1 MPPSAVLLREVQRRE
16 SAQRWAR
23 LVEHVDGL
31 RRSLVSTVGSH
42 EAEDV
47 AQEAVLRASLSTSA
61 VPPGAQ
67 GAAWLRRIARNI
79 AIDRWR
85 HDRRLVPLDIAAHIT
100 AESESSAGRIDV
112 EVALAHLRPDDRRL
126 LALIAS
132 GVRYREL
139 AHAER
144 VDVSV
149 IRQRVARARARVLA
163 ALREDT

>member
-1 MPPSAVLLREVQRRE
+1 MQRRE

-31 RRSLVSTVGSH
+31 RRSLVGTIGTH

-47 AQEAVLRASLSTSA
+47 AQEAILRASQSTSV
-61 VPPGAQ
+61 VPSGAQ

-85 HDRRLVPLDIAAHIT
+85 HDRRLVPLDIAAHVS
-100 AESESSAGRIDV
+100 AEPESSAGRVDV

-132 GVRYREL
+132 GVRYSEL
-139 AHAER
+139 ARAER

-163 ALREDT
+163 ALREDA

>member
-1 MPPSAVLLREVQRRE
+1 VQRRE

-31 RRSLVSTVGSH
+31 RRSLIGTIGTH

-47 AQEAVLRASLSTSA
+47 AQEAILRASQSTGV
-61 VPPGAQ
+61 VPPGPQ

-85 HDRRLVPLDIAAHIT
+85 HDRRLVPLDIAAHVT
-100 AESESSAGRIDV
+100 AEPEGSAGRIDV
-112 EVALAHLRPDDRRL
+112 EVALAHLRPGDRRL

-139 AHAER
+139 AHADG

-163 ALREDT
+163 ALREDS